1 MTIFRDMNELKM
13 CVLEMEEY
21 FPKEYILILEYI
33 DKIKKLDLDDKT
45 KQNLCNGELRKALI
59 KNKVAPSYKIVEWLS
74 ERREEYLD
82 RLAYFQRENEW
93 KKKNKLTSNTG

>member
-1 MTIFRDMNELKM
+1 MTIFRDIVELKM

-21 FPKEYILILEYI
+21 FPNEYIFILEHI
-33 DKIKKLDLDDKT
+33 EKIKKLDLDDKT
-45 KQNLCNGELRKALI
+45 KQNLCNGELRKVLI
-59 KNKVAPSYKIVEWLS
+59 KNKVTPSYKIVEWLS

-93 KKKNKLTSNTG
+93 KKKKLSSNTD

>member
-1 MTIFRDMNELKM
+1 MTIFKDINELKM

-21 FPKEYILILEYI
+21 FPNEYISILEHI
-33 DKIKKLDLDDKT
+33 ERIKELDLDDKT
-45 KQNLCNGELRKALI
+45 KQNLCNRELRKALI
-59 KNKVAPSYKIVEWLS
+59 KNKVTPSYKIVEWLS

-93 KKKNKLTSNTG
+93 KKKNKLSTNTD

>member
-1 MTIFRDMNELKM
+1 MTIFRDINELKM

-21 FPKEYILILEYI
+21 FPNEYIFILEHV
-33 DKIKKLDLDDKT
+33 DRIKKLDLDDKT
-45 KQNLCNGELRKALI
+45 KQNLCNGELRKVLI
-59 KNKVAPSYKIVEWLS
+59 KNKVTPSYKIVEWLS

-93 KKKNKLTSNTG
+93 KKKKLSSNTD

>member
-1 MTIFRDMNELKM
+1 MTIFKDINELKM

-21 FPKEYILILEYI
+21 FPDDYISVLGYI
-33 DKIKKLDLDDKT
+33 EKIKELDLDDKT
-45 KQNLCNGELRKALI
+45 KQNLCNGELRKVLI
-59 KNKVAPSYKIVEWLS
+59 KNKVTPSYKIVEWLS

-93 KKKNKLTSNTG
+93 KRKKLTSNTD

>member
-21 FPKEYILILEYI
+21 FPKEYIPILEYI

-45 KQNLCNGELRKALI
+45 KQNL
-59 KNKVAPSYKIVEWLS
+59 
-74 ERREEYLD
+74 
-82 RLAYFQRENEW
+82 
-93 KKKNKLTSNTG
+93 

>member
-1 MTIFRDMNELKM
+1 MTIFKDINELKM

-21 FPKEYILILEYI
+21 FPNEYISILEHI
-33 DKIKKLDLDDKT
+33 ERTKELDLDDKT

-59 KNKVAPSYKIVEWLS
+59 KNKVTPSYKIVEWLS

-93 KKKNKLTSNTG
+93 KKKNKLSTNTD

>member
-1 MTIFRDMNELKM
+1 MTIFRYINELKM

-21 FPKEYILILEYI
+21 FPNEYIFILEHI
-33 DKIKKLDLDDKT
+33 EKIKKLDLDDKT
-45 KQNLCNGELRKALI
+45 KQNLCNGELRKVLI
-59 KNKVAPSYKIVEWLS
+59 KNKVTPSYKIVEWLS

-93 KKKNKLTSNTG
+93 KKKKLSSNTD

>member
-1 MTIFRDMNELKM
+1 MTIFRDINELKM

-21 FPKEYILILEYI
+21 FPNEYIFILEHI
-33 DKIKKLDLDDKT
+33 EKIKKLDLDDKT
-45 KQNLCNGELRKALI
+45 KQNLCNGELRKVLI
-59 KNKVAPSYKIVEWLS
+59 KNKVTPSYKIVEWLS

-93 KKKNKLTSNTG
+93 KKKNLSSNTD

>member
-1 MTIFRDMNELKM
+1 MTIFKDINELKM

-21 FPKEYILILEYI
+21 FPDDYISVLGYI
-33 DKIKKLDLDDKT
+33 EKIKELDLDDKT
-45 KQNLCNGELRKALI
+45 KQNLCNGELRKVLI
-59 KNKVAPSYKIVEWLS
+59 KNKVTPSYKIVEWLS

-93 KKKNKLTSNTG
+93 KRKKLSSNTD

>member
-1 MTIFRDMNELKM
+1 MTIFKDINELKM

-21 FPKEYILILEYI
+21 FPNEYISILEHI
-33 DKIKKLDLDDKT
+33 ERTKELDLDDKT

-59 KNKVAPSYKIVEWLS
+59 KNKVTPSYKIVEWLS

-82 RLAYFQRENEW
+82 RMAYFQRENEW
-93 KKKNKLTSNTG
+93 KKKRLNTDTE

>member
-1 MTIFRDMNELKM
+1 MTIFKDINELKM

-21 FPKEYILILEYI
+21 FPNEYISILGHIE
-33 DKIKKLDLDDKT
+33 KIKKLDLDDKT
-45 KQNLCNGELRKALI
+45 KQTLCNGELRKVLI
-59 KNKVAPSYKIVEWLS
+59 KNKVIPSYKIVEWLS

-93 KKKNKLTSNTG
+93 KKKKKLSSNTD

>member
-1 MTIFRDMNELKM
+1 MTIFKDINELKM

-21 FPKEYILILEYI
+21 FPNEYISILEHI
-33 DKIKKLDLDDKT
+33 ERTKELDLDDKT
-45 KQNLCNGELRKALI
+45 KQNLCNGELRKVLI
-59 KNKVAPSYKIVEWLS
+59 KNKVTPSYKIVEWLS

-93 KKKNKLTSNTG
+93 KKKNKLSTNTD

>member
-1 MTIFRDMNELKM
+1 MTIFKDIYELKM

-21 FPKEYILILEYI
+21 FPNEYHSILGEIER
-33 DKIKKLDLDDKT
+33 IKQLDLDDKT
-45 KQNLCNGELRKALI
+45 KQNICNGELRKVLI
-59 KNKVAPSYKIVEWLS
+59 KNKVTPSYKIVEWLS

-93 KKKNKLTSNTG
+93 KRKKLTSNID

>member
-1 MTIFRDMNELKM
+1 MTIFRDINELKM

-21 FPKEYILILEYI
+21 FPNEYIFILEHI
-33 DKIKKLDLDDKT
+33 EKIKKLDLDDKT
-45 KQNLCNGELRKALI
+45 KQNLCNGELRKVLI
-59 KNKVAPSYKIVEWLS
+59 KNKVTPSYKIVEWLS

-93 KKKNKLTSNTG
+93 KKKKLSSNTD

>member
-21 FPKEYILILEYI
+21 FPKEYIPILEYI

>member
-1 MTIFRDMNELKM
+1 MTIFRDINELKM

-21 FPKEYILILEYI
+21 FPNEYIFILEQI
-33 DKIKKLDLDDKT
+33 EKIKKLDLDDKT
-45 KQNLCNGELRKALI
+45 KQNLCNGELRKVLI
-59 KNKVAPSYKIVEWLS
+59 KNKVTPSYKIVEWLS

-93 KKKNKLTSNTG
+93 KKKKLSSNTD